1 MILPTMYTALRPYLK
16 VELRRDDTIIWEIET
31 NKILK

>member
-1 MILPTMYTALRPYLK
+1 MILPTMYNALRPHLK